1 MEFFIKKNATLP
13 LLKLQVVKNGR
24 LDYDN
29 FMSLIEQSALFFS
42 MIDVET
48 GVPKI
53 TSRPA
58 GFVEKTNVDP
68 NADPEYYLYYQFQNR
83 DTNRVGRFEGQFML
97 RSSDGVLI
105 LPIRE
110 KLYINVQESYIAD
123 DLEYDSCYVSEFPC
137 CVNGPA
143 TGLTINLNLTSVV
156 TPSSVKVDYTLTS
169 SEVLNDNL
177 TLDFKNILG
186 QIVGT
191 GLTITTGITIN
202 SGSNIGFTEV
212 ILPDDYYNL
221 DGTSTFGDVVVVYPI
236 AYTFTE
242 NFNTIFPPAPSQT
255 PTPTPTPTATPAPD
269 ILDAILTNEL
279 DVYIE
284 AGVDEYLSYVD
295 PDVLYNVNVYVT
307 SGSIVTYFSV
317 TTNTP
322 INQNVSLLV
331 NATLYLVGGGS
342 IVVGSTVI
350 IPANQTSG
358 QTITTNPS
366 LSYYNLDRSGEISVT
381 SPDIDFPITIVAG
394 QIQFE
399 QEPSPTPT
407 PTMTMTPSVTP
418 TITPTITPTSSE
430 TPTPTPTNTPTPSP
444 IPQAE
449 LTLFIQTLSGGQS
462 IIFDGTT
469 YTNNTTLTINQN
481 QFYNIQAV
489 PQPGYLFAGWNI
501 FGGSFSSTAQTTT
514 VAISL
519 LSGANLAP
527 SYNADPNYDSLEAQ
541 MTTSLASYQ
550 SATINDWVKVT
561 KVEYDNVFD
570 NVIGVVKQG
579 NTDLE
584 IDTRAV
590 ATGFQTTTFGTVDA
604 DTPLTMPVGYYIVG
618 FIAESWNQ
626 VGTIQFGYTTTY
638 HTGAPT
644 YMGNSPLLD
653 AGTRSYYIRK
663 RPFGVEGAPITT
675 PLYPVLNFGS
685 PAYPNSVPNT
695 FGWQTP
701 DGGTTWLQTNSAN
714 QTAKIQILITNT
726 RTWPS

>member
-137 CVNGPA
+137 CVNGPT

-169 SEVLNDNL
+169 SNILNDNL

-186 QIVGT
+186 QLVGT
-191 GLTITTGITIN
+191 GLTITTGVTIN
-202 SGSNIGFTEV
+202 AGSNIGFTEV

-236 AYTFTE
+236 AYTFDE

-255 PTPTPTPTATPAPD
+255 PSPTPTPTPTPAPD
-269 ILDAILTNEL
+269 ILDAILTNEV
-279 DVYIE
+279 DVFIE
-284 AGVDEYLSYVD
+284 VGTDEYLSYVD
-295 PDVLYNVNVYVT
+295 PNLIYT
-307 SGSIVTYFSV
+307 LSTFISSGSVISNFTMTSNIPVD
-317 TTNTP
+317 
-322 INQNVSLLV
+322 INVSFDINL
-331 NATLYLVGGGS
+331 TLGLIGGGS
-342 IVVGSTVI
+342 VPVVSNVLI
-350 IPANQTSG
+350 LANQTSG

-366 LSYYNLDRSGEISVT
+366 LSFFDLDGYAELSVT
-381 SPDIDFPITIVAG
+381 SPDIDFPIEVLAE
-394 QIQFE
+394 QIQF
-399 QEPSPTPT
+399 QQPPTPTPT
-407 PTMTMTPSVTP
+407 PTMTMTPTVTP

-444 IPQAE
+444 LPQAE
-449 LTLFIQTLSGGQS
+449 LTLYIQTLSGGQS
-462 IIFDGTT
+462 IIFDGSFYLTD
-469 YTNNTTLTINQN
+469 TTLTINQN
-481 QFYNIQAV
+481 QFYNIEAV

-501 FGGSFSSTAQTTT
+501 FGGSFSSTGQSTT
-514 VAISL
+514 VAVSL

-527 SYNADPNYDSLEAQ
+527 SYAADPNYDALEAQ
-541 MTTSLASYQ
+541 MATSLASYQ

-561 KVEYDNVFD
+561 QTEYNNIFD
-570 NVIGVVKQG
+570 NVNGVTKIG
-579 NTDLE
+579 NTDLQ
-584 IDTRAV
+584 INTRDL
-590 ATGFQTTTFGTVDA
+590 ATGFDITTFGTTDV
-604 DTPLTMPVGYYIVG
+604 DTPLTIPFNYYVVG

-644 YMGNSPLLD
+644 YMNNAPVID
-653 AGTRSYYIRK
+653 AGTRSYYVRK
-663 RPFGVEGAPITT
+663 SPSGVEGAPASTN
-675 PLYPVLNFGS
+675 LYPVLNFGS

-695 FGWQTP
+695 YGWYTS
-701 DGGTTWLQTNSAN
+701 DGGANWVQTDSTN
-714 QTAKIQILITNT
+714 QTAKIQILITDT
-726 RTWPS
+726 KTWP

>member
-177 TLDFKNILG
+177 TLDFNNILG

-191 GLTITTGITIN
+191 GLTITTGITI
-202 SGSNIGFTEV
+202 SAGSNIGFTEV

-236 AYTFTE
+236 AYTFDE
-242 NFNTIFPPAPSQT
+242 SFNTIFPPAPSPT
-255 PTPTPTPTATPAPD
+255 PTPTPTPAQQ
-269 ILDAILTNEL
+269 IFDAILTEEQ

-284 AGVDEYLSYVD
+284 VGTDEYLSYVD
-295 PDVLYNVNVYVT
+295 PNLIYTLTTFISSGSVISNFTMTSNIPIDVNV
-307 SGSIVTYFSV
+307 SFD
-317 TTNTP
+317 
-322 INQNVSLLV
+322 INL
-331 NATLYLVGGGS
+331 TLGLIGGGS
-342 IVVGSTVI
+342 VPVVANVLI
-350 IPANQTSG
+350 LANQTSG

-366 LSYYNLDRSGEISVT
+366 LSFFDLDGNAELFIT
-381 SPDIDFPITIVAG
+381 SPDIDFPIEVLAE
-394 QIQFE
+394 QIQF
-399 QEPSPTPT
+399 QQPPTPT
-407 PTMTMTPSVTP
+407 PTPTVTMTPTVTP

-444 IPQAE
+444 VPQAE
-449 LTLFIQTLSGGQS
+449 LTLFIQTSSGGQS
-462 IIFDGTT
+462 IIFDGSIYFTDT
-469 YTNNTTLTINQN
+469 PLTINQN
-481 QFYNIQAV
+481 QFYNIEAV

-501 FGGSFSSTAQTTT
+501 FGGSFSSTGQSTT
-514 VAISL
+514 VAVSL

-527 SYNADPNYDSLEAQ
+527 SYVADPNYDALEAQ
-541 MTTSLASYQ
+541 MTTSLAAYQ

-561 KVEYDNVFD
+561 KQEYDNVFD
-570 NVIGVVKQG
+570 NVPGVVKQG
-579 NTDLE
+579 NSDLE
-584 IDTRAV
+584 IDTREPI
-590 ATGFQTTTFGTVDA
+590 TGFQTTTFGTVDA
-604 DTPLTMPVGYYIVG
+604 DTPLIMPQGYYVVG

-626 VGTIQFGYTTTY
+626 VGTIQFGYTYTY

-663 RPFGVEGAPITT
+663 RPFGVEGAPATT
-675 PLYPVLNFGS
+675 ALYPVLNFGS

-726 RTWPS
+726 QTWPS